1 MKTLNTYR
9 NSFSTRVFIT
19 AAVFIIF
26 FSSICS
32 AWFISIQKKS
42 LRDKLILEGELIAE
56 LLAANARIGIFAENE
71 SLIIPYID
79 SVLTH
84 EDAVSVSVFNAGGKL
99 LLTKTREDIIHNSG
113 KDSLTVHYS
122 KKIEQIITRIKTDPR
137 PLHIDKADTVEFWQP
152 VTAYTVYTPDTSVTA
167 AKGRLVGFAAVTLSR
182 WHLNQSTENIFF
194 KSILTTLLFLVV
206 GLLITYTF
214 IRHISLPVRK
224 LMYGINNFTD
234 SGFPAK
240 IPVLSRDE
248 FGQLAEAFNGMIDE
262 LQRRQDEKERL
273 ESQILHNHKMDV
285 IGCLAADISREF
297 GSLVNVFTS
306 KIFRAKNYL
315 TPGHMAYEE
324 LDSLKDTIEHAKD
337 INSKLS
343 AFSKNTAIF
352 MEVQSLGTFLKQ
364 AAPLLMMQSSLKLDL
379 IIDDNLRNCNFDK
392 WQINRVL
399 GIILDN
405 AKDASLIDS
414 TVTIEVRNI
423 DIFDKIDMINGQYV
437 MVSIRDNGIGISR
450 ENIGKIFT
458 PFFTTKYNSY
468 GLGLAMAFSIIKNH
482 GGHIEAVSEENKGTV
497 INIFL
502 PAAG

>member
-1 MKTLNTYR
+1 MKPLNTYR

-42 LRDKLILEGELIAE
+42 LVDKLILEGELISE
-56 LLAANARIGIFAENE
+56 LLAANARIGIFAEND
-71 SLIIPYID
+71 SVIIPYVD

-84 EDAVSVSVFNAGGKL
+84 EEAVSVSVFNAEGKL
-99 LLTKTREDIIHNSG
+99 LLNKTREDIIHNSG
-113 KDSLTVHYS
+113 KDSVTAHYS
-122 KKIEQIITRIKTDPR
+122 KKIEQIITKIKTAPK
-137 PLHIDKADTVEFWQP
+137 PLHLDNANTVEFWQP
-152 VTAYTVYTPDTSVTA
+152 VTAYTGYIPDTSVA
-167 AKGRLVGFAAVTLSR
+167 ATKGRLIGFAAVTLSKG
-182 WHLNQSTENIFF
+182 HLNHSMETIVF
-194 KSILTTLLFLVV
+194 KSILTTLLFLAV
-206 GLLITYTF
+206 GLLITYSF

-224 LMYGINNFTD
+224 LMYGIKNFSDT
-234 SGFPAK
+234 GFPGK
-240 IPVLSRDE
+240 ISVLSRDE
-248 FGQLAEAFNGMIDE
+248 FGQLAEAFNSMIDE

-285 IGCLAADISREF
+285 IGCLAADISKEF

-306 KIFRAKNYL
+306 KIFRARNYL
-315 TPGHMAYEE
+315 SPGHMAYEE
-324 LDSLKDTIEHAKD
+324 LDNLKDSIEQARN
-337 INSKLS
+337 ITRKLS
-343 AFSKNTAIF
+343 EISKNTPNF
-352 MEVQSLGTFLKQ
+352 MEVQSPGTFLKQ

-392 WQINRVL
+392 WQINRVM

-414 TVTIEVRNI
+414 TITIEVRNI
-423 DIFDKIDMINGQYV
+423 DISDKIDMIDGQYA

-450 ENIGKIFT
+450 ENMGKIFT
-458 PFFTTKYNSY
+458 PFFTTKDNRY

-502 PAAG
+502 PSAG